1 MPFLYLSNN
10 RKVRSL
16 PINCSR
22 LGLSP
27 ELLLLLFSVPCWH
40 MDVPPRDGER
50 VSQKRETFLIPSF
63 YTPLLE
69 RSFHIIS
76 QWPLLLLMED
86 RLHITQGTHHSSSSV
101 SKLFLCCDS
110 PRRLRLPDCIVPP
123 SLSIV
128 CKNLMKN
135 TPTDVAF
142 SLSFSHSGCSRLF
155 LGEEMAVGQYIYR
168 LHFVPYGF
176 CMHGL
181 H

>member
-1 MPFLYLSNN
+1 
-10 RKVRSL
+10 
-16 PINCSR
+16 
-22 LGLSP
+22 
-27 ELLLLLFSVPCWH
+27 

-135 TPTDVAF
+135 TPQMLPFHWVSPWQGVQDF
-142 SLSFSHSGCSRLF
+142 F
-155 LGEEMAVGQYIYR
+155 GEEMAKAQIVYE
-168 LHFVPYGF
+168 LHFVLYYYSLF
-176 CMHGL
+176 WTIWLHFSLFQMHLNLWILTTKKEHTGHPRPNL
-181 H
+181 QN